1 MDPRTPLWQALI
13 GQLFTQSVGYFALVG
28 LLYALFW
35 RWGAQRFAAK
45 RIRRAPKVDGAQ
57 VRREAGNT
65 IVTLAGPTINI
76 AVIFTMYRAGWTK
89 LSTDRS
95 AFSVAQIALTFVG
108 MIVFNDAWFY
118 WMHRLMHHK
127 RLFRYVHAVHHKSVD
142 VNPFTSYSFH
152 AVEALVLGA
161 WIIPAM
167 LVVPIYLPALGA
179 LQALGLANNVMSHLG
194 YELFRDGSCA
204 CPGCVGRTRPRF
216 TACITRRSTRTS
228 PSDFRCWDRL
238 MKTESEDDERVFA
251 ERE

>member
-35 RWGAQRFAAK
+35 RWGAQRFAAR

-65 IVTLAGPTINI
+65 IVTLAVSTINI

-167 LVVPIYLPALGA
+167 LVVPIYLPVLGA

-194 YELFRDGSCA
+194 YELFPRWLLRV
-204 CPGCVGRTRPRF
+204 PGLRWTN
-216 TACITRRSTRTS
+216 TATFHSLHHTQV
-228 PSDFRCWDRL
+228 DKNFALHFRCWDRL
-238 MKTESEDDERVFA
+238 MKTESEDYERVFA